1 MNERK
6 TIKMTGREVIE
17 KADKEVAA
25 EALKHLVKLT
35 EEYAENVAQI
45 FKTYMPEMALTRSA
59 LVLSFTSVIG
69 QTAVVLGDST
79 AVDKSMQLISDKLRE
94 QD

>member
-1 MNERK
+1 MNEQK
-6 TIKMTGREVIE
+6 TIKMTGREILK

-25 EALKHLVKLT
+25 EALKHLVELT
-35 EEYAENVAQI
+35 EKYTESVAQI
-45 FKTYMPEMALTRSA
+45 FKTYMPEMALTDSA

-79 AVDKSMQLISDKLRE
+79 AVDKSMQLISDKLCE
-94 QD
+94 QG

>member
-45 FKTYMPEMALTRSA
+45 FKTYAPEMVLTESA
-59 LVLSFTSVIG
+59 LVLSFDSAIW
-69 QTAVVLGDST
+69 QTVAVFGDSK
-79 AVDKSMQLISDKLRE
+79 AIDAAIQLAANKLRE
-94 QD
+94 QG